1 MCFCKL
7 YLDSESEMVRW
18 QARARSDQPREA
30 LSHKRIVIFFS
41 RILEGLLFGGHLSNL
56 VSRFLFYSFAE
67 VRERRRRVEVDRE
80 NKVDISLQRTLRAH
94 LGSVFMEVRDPKGPG

>member
-18 QARARSDQPREA
+18 QARAIGPAARSPQ
-30 LSHKRIVIFFS
+30 SHTSGHFLLS

-56 VSRFLFYSFAE
+56 VPGFPFYSFAE
-67 VRERRRRVEVDRE
+67 VRERGRRVEVDPE
-80 NKVDISLQRTLRAH
+80 NKVGISLERTLKAH
-94 LGSVFMEVRDPKGPG
+94 LGSVFMEVGDPRG